1 MSTLQDIE
9 KAVQELSPDQLA
21 TFRAW
26 FVEYDQA
33 LWDQQLER
41 DIASGR
47 LDSLADEA
55 IEDLRNGRC
64 SDL

>member
-26 FVEYDQA
+26 FVEYDHA

-47 LDSLADEA
+47 FDSLADEA